1 MHKEEITLI
10 VSNYIKKN
18 FLFDEKKEVD
28 NDISLYQSGIIDS
41 MGTIELISFLENTY
55 KIRFDDDELIAENF
69 DSINAISNFL
79 YNKLQNIK

>member
-1 MHKEEITLI
+1 MHKEEIALI